1 MCMIQIKAQSNNR
14 FLELLPDETENAE
27 LTVEHAVSH
36 LLVDLFGEVAVN
48 DVTILFPST
57 LHRGLK
63 HYSIQ
68 ICALCSCNSFA
79 LLPRTQEHIKLAVA
93 KHMGSLLSEL
103 FGSVKVDDVTLSP
116 SSWACRN
123 NPARAYSN

>member
-1 MCMIQIKAQSNNR
+1 MCMIQIQAQGNNR
-14 FLELLPDETENAE
+14 FLELLPDEAENAE

-57 LHRGLK
+57 LHRDLK

-68 ICALCSCNSFA
+68 ICALCSCDSFA

-93 KHMGSLLSEL
+93 KRMGSLLSE
-103 FGSVKVDDVTLSP
+103 FF
-116 SSWACRN
+116 
-123 NPARAYSN
+123 